1 MNKQKIVT
9 RVISGF
15 ALTLAVNSAYSGT
28 VTAPDAGQILNVD
41 RHDIEGAQR
50 LLSVAELGET
60 VRSTLTARVAAGGQ
74 HGEDVDRLYLD

>member
-1 MNKQKIVT
+1 M
-9 RVISGF
+9 RVIEPGVCEAGD
-15 ALTLAVNSAYSGT
+15 ALVHESGT
-28 VTAPDAGQILNVD
+28 AADRISIADAGQILNVD

-60 VRSTLTARVAAGGQ
+60 VRSTLTSRVAAGGQ

>member
-1 MNKQKIVT
+1 MLLCT
-9 RVISGF
+9 
-15 ALTLAVNSAYSGT
+15 SGT
-28 VTAPDAGQILNVD
+28 AADRISIADAGQILNVD